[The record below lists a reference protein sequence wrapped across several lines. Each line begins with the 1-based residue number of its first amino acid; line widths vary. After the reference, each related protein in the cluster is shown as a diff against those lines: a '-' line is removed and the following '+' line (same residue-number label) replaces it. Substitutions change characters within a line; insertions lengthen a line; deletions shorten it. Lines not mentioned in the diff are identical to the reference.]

1 MALVQDIL
9 LADDWDLLFANGDF
23 IVGASDLQ
31 HLALITE
38 MDIGHLK
45 ESPFLGVGVR
55 QYLGGN
61 TPVNEIKTKAQQM
74 YEADNYTINLINVKD
89 GEIINVVADRL

>member
-9 LADDWDLLFANGDF
+9 LDDNWDLETANGDL

-38 MDIGHLK
+38 MDLGHLK
-45 ESPFLGVGVR
+45 ESPFLGVGIR

-61 TPVNEIKTKAQQM
+61 TPVNQIKAKAQQM
-74 YEADNYTINLINVKD
+74 YEADNYTVDLINVQN